1 MSSQRLGSVDSVT
14 IRNLNTERTEDLRDL
29 SVEALEA
36 RRSQRGRAAT
46 KKRRKN
52 LCKAQTFSRLVVQRT
67 HSRVRRSTRVVHF
80 SASRAE
86 KTSARE
92 NYRSRTR
99 TEAGRKRVR
108 SSKVQGHNNSP
119 SKGAADTWGR
129 RRKAAS
135 AGEACLVRSLAG
147 SRAETP
153 APCPPWK
160 R

>member
-67 HSRVRRSTRVVHF
+67 SIACGPRSHYGRY
-80 SASRAE
+80 SRAQ
-86 KTSARE
+86 SDVSLSLDPA
-92 NYRSRTR
+92 
-99 TEAGRKRVR
+99 VR
-108 SSKVQGHNNSP
+108 NPNQNIGI
-119 SKGAADTWGR
+119 
-129 RRKAAS
+129 
-135 AGEACLVRSLAG
+135 
-147 SRAETP
+147 
-153 APCPPWK
+153 
-160 R
+160 

>member
-67 HSRVRRSTRVVHF
+67 YSRVRRSTRVVHF
-80 SASRAE
+80 SASRGADPGAPAA
-86 KTSARE
+86 TCGGANGSAQPGGRPDGSGITP
-92 NYRSRTR
+92 SR
-99 TEAGRKRVR
+99 
-108 SSKVQGHNNSP
+108 
-119 SKGAADTWGR
+119 GAA
-129 RRKAAS
+129 
-135 AGEACLVRSLAG
+135 
-147 SRAETP
+147 
-153 APCPPWK
+153 
-160 R
+160 